1 MTTRLSRFF
10 FPSIAAL
17 AMAAAL
23 FAQLPEPDPNDPP
36 VDVHGQWIIYSRNID
51 NDETVEK
58 PLEITQNH
66 HHISG
71 YFKGPNQQGK
81 IHGVVNGRRVVF
93 QTQTKNVLTFRGE
106 ADGDTITG
114 LYGIHGRHGQFRAV
128 RQH

>member
-1 MTTRLSRFF
+1 MKTRLARLLL
-10 FPSIAAL
+10 PGIAVLIIAAVSR
-17 AMAAAL
+17 
-23 FAQLPEPDPNDPP
+23 AQLPEPDPNDPP
-36 VDVHGQWIIYSRNID
+36 VDVHGRWIIYSKNID

-58 PLEITQNH
+58 PLEITQDH

-93 QTQTKNVLTFRGE
+93 QTQTKNMLTFRGE